1 MPSTARNPVYA
12 PTMPYRLTL
21 FDDQDGR
28 AVGGGTFDTPE
39 QAGLAAMTSQKDLLA
54 RGCELWPS
62 VVHIDESGRAQALDR
77 LEKAA
82 FQRGMDQG
90 MDELMASSAGELQG
104 QRHRS
109 ALWSRRRGP
118 V

>member
-1 MPSTARNPVYA
+1 
-12 PTMPYRLTL
+12 MPYHLTL

-54 RGCELWPS
+54 RGCEIWPS
-62 VVHIDESGRAQALDR
+62 VVHIDESGRAHALDQ

-82 FQRGMDQG
+82 FQLGMDQG
-90 MDELMASSAGELQG
+90 MDELMGLSSAGDL
-104 QRHRS
+104 
-109 ALWSRRRGP
+109 
-118 V
+118 